1 MLQNYVPKYYKISLA
16 QKRLSEMDSLKC
28 KFELKYIKLS
38 DKNFGLDLEKS
49 NLEEILTK
57 KRMN

>member
-1 MLQNYVPKYYKISLA
+1 
-16 QKRLSEMDSLKC
+16 MDSLKC